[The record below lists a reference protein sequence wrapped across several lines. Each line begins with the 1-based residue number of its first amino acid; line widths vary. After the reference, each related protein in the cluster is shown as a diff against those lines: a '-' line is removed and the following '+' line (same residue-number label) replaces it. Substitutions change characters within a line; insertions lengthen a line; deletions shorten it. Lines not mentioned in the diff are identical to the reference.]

1 MFASLGRVTSI
12 AVMSVALATA
22 GCTTEPAHKTASVA
36 PAATDETS
44 TQPVTATYSCADG
57 GMMTIQNLGSS
68 VRILNGAG
76 EPLELPAAPPAQRA
90 RYGEQPYALVLDG
103 REALFMKSGEE
114 PLTCT
119 R

>member
-12 AVMSVALATA
+12 SVMSVALATA
-22 GCTTEPAHKTASVA
+22 ACTTGPAHKTGSVV
-36 PAATDETS
+36 PAATDET
-44 TQPVTATYSCADG
+44 TQPATATYSCADG
-57 GMMTIQNLGSS
+57 GMMTIENLGSS

-103 REALFMKSGEE
+103 REALFMKNGEE